1 MEGTCNQCAFPLQRS
16 DTRNYNT
23 GTTCLMHAAFK
34 GRIRCVRELVSA
46 GADVNISDSNGFEA
60 LSYAAVGGQ
69 LEAARSLGIKTE
81 ADVNET
87 MEHEILENTNDN
99 SNQGV
104 SGTESRCSVKKTGAD
119 VSETIEHEYRESED
133 VNNNFSEGASR
144 TELGHELEQGLPE
157 ECLSRGSV
165 NNDKLDN
172 ELEISEEKQ
181 EGADVNRRD
190 EEKAK
195 GEIMSVNQKGA
206 DVNKSG
212 LDVNHDACLRLLLAS
227 EADVNISVNQ
237 EWLALNKFA
246 FTGNYKCVELLIRAG
261 ASVNRSVKN
270 GFTPLIDCVASTR
283 DDCEYLRQCVEP
295 LYVPAFHNHC
305 KTLDLLIRAGAGV
318 NTTDV
323 NGHTALIFAAA
334 NGYDDCVDL
343 LTEAGADVN
352 RVTKEGNTA
361 LHHSAKANYLH
372 TVIKLLRAGAK
383 INMINNTCH
392 NALQHTV
399 AMGDARRHQNVLM
412 TLHAAGEILTRSQVK
427 VGADSS
433 HPVPEYL
440 LHQDEKLDLK
450 HICREA
456 IRRHFILIDPHEH
469 LLDRIPLL
477 QTELPTFMIE
487 YLLYNVCVDDHDD
500 EPEGC
505 RACAIDDNSN
515 DVDDCVVM

>member
-1 MEGTCNQCAFPLQRS
+1 MN
-16 DTRNYNT
+16 
-23 GTTCLMHAAFK
+23 
-34 GRIRCVRELVSA
+34 RC
-46 GADVNISDSNGFEA
+46 
-60 LSYAAVGGQ
+60 
-69 LEAARSLGIKTE
+69 
-81 ADVNET
+81 
-87 MEHEILENTNDN
+87 
-99 SNQGV
+99 
-104 SGTESRCSVKKTGAD
+104 
-119 VSETIEHEYRESED
+119 
-133 VNNNFSEGASR
+133 
-144 TELGHELEQGLPE
+144 
-157 ECLSRGSV
+157 
-165 NNDKLDN
+165 
-172 ELEISEEKQ
+172 
-181 EGADVNRRD
+181 D

-206 DVNKSG
+206 NVNMSG

-227 EADVNISVNQ
+227 DTDVNTSVNQ

-305 KTLDLLIRAGAGV
+305 KTLDLLIQAGADV

-323 NGHTALIFAAA
+323 NGHTTLVFASAK
-334 NGYDDCVDL
+334 GYDDCVEL
-343 LTEAGADVN
+343 LIEAGADVN
-352 RVTKEGNTA
+352 TVTKEGNTA
-361 LHHSAKANYLH
+361 LHHSAKANYPH

-383 INMINNTCH
+383 INMINNACH
-392 NALQHTV
+392 NALQHAI

-412 TLHAAGEILTRSQVK
+412 TLHAAGEILSGSQVK
-427 VGADSS
+427 VDGDSS
-433 HPVPEYL
+433 RPVPEYL

-456 IRRHFILIDPHEH
+456 IRRHFILLDPHEH

-477 QTELPTFMIE
+477 KAELPTFMME
-487 YLLYNVCVDDHDD
+487 YLLYNVCVDNHDD
-500 EPEGC
+500 KPEGC
-505 RACAIDDNSN
+505 RACATDDNNN